1 MTTLAAPAGRA
12 LALLPPSAP
21 WVIARRGDSLH
32 RLSGHSMGTVWRLVL
47 SAPPDAR
54 LEAVQHRVQACLA
67 ELVRQ
72 MSHWEPDSELS
83 RFNRLAA
90 GEWQA
95 LSPDFALVMRR
106 ALRVA
111 AQSDGAFDPAIGDAV
126 EHWGFGATHRFD
138 SPGFAARDHAPPPV
152 AAWRALRLAGAR
164 LQQPGGCRLDLS
176 AIAKGH
182 AVDAVAAALVA
193 AGHAHFL
200 FELGGELRGEGLKP
214 DGRPWWVALER
225 PPGAEQ
231 LPPLRAA
238 LIGQAVA
245 TSGDYRQG
253 FFDAQGRWRSH
264 TLDPRRAAPVEHALA
279 SVSVLHPS
287 CAEADAL
294 ATALFVMGPEAG
306 LAWADQQGVAAW
318 FTLREGDGDGAWRE
332 TASVALRDWLD
343 D

>member
-1 MTTLAAPAGRA
+1 VIPTTPAGQA
-12 LALLPPSAP
+12 LTLVPPSAP
-21 WVIARRGDSLH
+21 WVTAPRGAVLH
-32 RLSGHSMGTVWRLVL
+32 RLAGRSMGTVWRLVL
-47 SAPPDAR
+47 ADQAGAPLAPVRAR
-54 LEAVQHRVQACLA
+54 IDACLA

-72 MSHWEPDSELS
+72 MSHWEADSELS

-90 GEWQA
+90 GQLLT
-95 LSPDFALVMRR
+95 LSADFARVMQL

-111 AQSDGAFDPAIGDAV
+111 EQSDGAFDPAIGGMV
-126 EHWGFGATHRFD
+126 ERWGFGATARFD
-138 SPGFAARDHAPPPV
+138 SLSFSPAV
-152 AAWRALRLAGAR
+152 AAPAERSRWRMLRLEGHR

-182 AVDAVAAALVA
+182 AVDAVAAALRA
-193 AGHAHFL
+193 DGHSNFL
-200 FELGGELRGEGLKP
+200 FELGGELRGEGLKA
-214 DGRPWWVALER
+214 DGQPWWVALER

-253 FFDAQGRWRSH
+253 FRDAQGRWCSH
-264 TLDPRRAAPVEHALA
+264 TIDPRTGAPVEHALA

-287 CAEADAL
+287 CAEGDAL

-306 LAWADQQGVAAW
+306 LAWADQHGVVAW
-318 FTLREGDGDGAWRE
+318 FTARGEGGAWQE
-332 TASVALRDWLD
+332 AASAAMRDWLED
-343 D
+343 

>member
-1 MTTLAAPAGRA
+1 MTSVVAPAGQA

-21 WVIARRGDSLH
+21 WVVARRGDVLH
-32 RLSGHSMGTVWRLVL
+32 RWSGRSMGTVWRLVL
-47 SAPPDAR
+47 SAPSDAK
-54 LEAVQHRVQACLA
+54 LEPLRQRIEACLA

-83 RFNRLAA
+83 RFNRLAPGA
-90 GEWQA
+90 WRA
-95 LSPDFALVMRR
+95 ISPDFALVMRR

-111 AQSDGAFDPAIGDAV
+111 AQSEGAFDPAIGDAA
-126 EHWGFGATHRFD
+126 ERWGFGTTRRFD
-138 SPGFAARDHAPPPV
+138 SPGFAPAVDAPAPAAPWRD
-152 AAWRALRLAGAR
+152 LRLDGDR

-214 DGRPWWVALER
+214 DGQPWWVALER
-225 PPGAEQ
+225 PPGAQ
-231 LPPLRAA
+231 GLSPLRAA

-253 FFDAQGRWRSH
+253 FRDAQGRWRSH

-279 SVSVLHPS
+279 AVSVLHPS

-306 LAWADQQGVAAW
+306 PAWADRHGVAAW
-318 FTLREGDGDGAWRE
+318 FTFRDDAGSWRDA
-332 TASVALRDWLD
+332 ASNAMRDWLAD
-343 D
+343 

>member
-1 MTTLAAPAGRA
+1 MSTAAPAGRA

-21 WVIARRGDSLH
+21 WVVARRGDGLH
-32 RLSGHSMGTVWRLVL
+32 CLSGHSMGTVWRLVL
-47 SAPPDAR
+47 SAPTDWKS
-54 LEAVQHRVQACLA
+54 EAVQLRIETCLA
-67 ELVRQ
+67 ELVGQ

-90 GEWQA
+90 GEWQT

-126 EHWGFGATHRFD
+126 ERWGFGAVRRFD
-138 SPGFAARDHAPPPV
+138 SPGFVPSAEHAPTAS
-152 AAWRALRLAGAR
+152 AAWRGLRLEGAR
-164 LQQPGGCRLDLS
+164 LQQPGACRLDLS

-214 DGRPWWVALER
+214 DGQPWWVALER
-225 PPGAEQ
+225 PPGAAH
-231 LPPLRAA
+231 LTPLRAA

-245 TSGDYRQG
+245 TSGDYAQG
-253 FFDAQGRWRSH
+253 FRDAQGRWRSH

-287 CAEADAL
+287 CAEADAQ

-306 LAWADQQGVAAW
+306 PAWADSQGIAAW
-318 FTLREGDGDGAWRE
+318 FTCREEGGAWRE
-332 TASVALRDWLD
+332 TSSAALRHWLD

>member
-1 MTTLAAPAGRA
+1 MTVPAARDGQA

-21 WVIARRGDSLH
+21 WVVARRGDVLH
-32 RLSGHSMGTVWRLVL
+32 RLAGRSMGTTWRLVL
-47 SAPPDAR
+47 SAPPDWKST
-54 LEAVQHRVQACLA
+54 AVQLRIETCLA

-90 GEWQA
+90 GEWQS

-111 AQSDGAFDPAIGDAV
+111 AQSDGAFDPALGDAV
-126 EHWGFGATHRFD
+126 ERWGFGAVQRFD
-138 SPGFAARDHAPPPV
+138 SPGFVPAEHAPPAFV
-152 AAWRALRLAGAR
+152 GWRGLQLEGAR
-164 LQQPGGCRLDLS
+164 LQQPGACRLDLS

-182 AVDAVAAALVA
+182 AVDAVAMALRA
-193 AGHAHFL
+193 GGHAHFL

-214 DGRPWWVALER
+214 DGQPWWVAIER
-225 PPGAEQ
+225 PPGAED

-253 FFDAQGRWRSH
+253 FRDAQGRWCSH
-264 TLDPRRAAPVEHALA
+264 TLDPRRRRPVDHDLA

-294 ATALFVMGPEAG
+294 ATALFVLGPEVG
-306 LAWADQQGVAAW
+306 PAWADQHGVAAW
-318 FTLREGDGDGAWRE
+318 FVRRAERGGRREWPSAPLMEWLGD
-332 TASVALRDWLD
+332 
-343 D
+343 